1 VNVDEDGSIWN
12 SNPAWRPQPKEG
24 TDAYRRAM
32 AIDIAFDKWM
42 RDDACPHDDM
52 NLASERIANWSGV
65 GGFQQA
71 LAQAGEA
78 RFATVLSAL
87 PRGNGGSMP
96 PATAARMLEEL
107 DTFLALEGYGS
118 LAVLVDEASGEVLG
132 SAATSIL
139 IQASGKEPLQWRLDE
154 RGFVLLGCI
163 HGVRDVEVFRAMHFA
178 QWPAGDWVEYRNLDT
193 GAAFQTRM
201 GIGSPIQPVP
211 RQFRVEFRQQD
222 PADYADVVEALRTVC
237 RASLQ
242 SGNHVVW
249 M

>member
-1 VNVDEDGSIWN
+1 
-12 SNPAWRPQPKEG
+12 
-24 TDAYRRAM
+24 M

-42 RDDACPHDDM
+42 RYDACPHDDM

-71 LAQAGEA
+71 LALAGRA

-87 PRGNGGSMP
+87 PTGNDGSVP

-107 DTFLALEGYGS
+107 DAFLALEGYGS
-118 LAVLVDEASGEVLG
+118 LAVLIDEASGEVLS
-132 SAATSIL
+132 SATGGIQSL

-154 RGFVLLGCI
+154 SGFVLLGCV

-178 QWPAGDWVEYRNLDT
+178 QLPAGDWVEYRNLET

-201 GIGSPIQPVP
+201 AIGSHIQPVP
-211 RQFRVEFRQQD
+211 RQFRVELRQQD
-222 PADYADVVEALRTVC
+222 PAEYADVVEALRTVC

-249 M
+249 L